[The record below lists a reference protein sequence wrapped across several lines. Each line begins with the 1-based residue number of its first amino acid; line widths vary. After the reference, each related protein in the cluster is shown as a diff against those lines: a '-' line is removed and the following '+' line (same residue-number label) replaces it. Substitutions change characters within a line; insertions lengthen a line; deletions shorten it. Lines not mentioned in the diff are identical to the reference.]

1 MEIYANA
8 LKHTSPQSTYFSV
21 DVHCRGSIVKNGFQY
36 GCNFILYEAKSDI
49 HDHGHSLVL
58 VHNPESIQSVEQE
71 ITSFV
76 RLASVVHK
84 KAIFAF
90 SDENE
95 VCHRFRKF
103 SLCRFS

>member
-1 MEIYANA
+1 MGIYANA
-8 LKHTSPQSTYFSV
+8 LKHTSPQSTYFSAY
-21 DVHCRGSIVKNGFQY
+21 VHCRGSVVKNGFQY

-76 RLASVVHK
+76 RMASVVHK

-95 VCHRFRKF
+95 VCHRFTE
-103 SLCRFS
+103 SLFCRFS